1 MMKLFLRSV
10 LILITI
16 FNTSNIIYCQSTIP
30 EILENGTLEEQLN
43 YLEERT
49 RIYEDYRAIREDM
62 FQLVKKNSIDSLS
75 SGKNR
80 INSLIARNNN
90 LSSEIDSLNNTLSLT
105 RNDLDEAVRTKNT
118 IRLLGMN
125 LNKFAYNT
133 IMWII
138 TGVLC
143 FLLVSG
149 FLAFRRNI
157 SVTTETK
164 KELEDLKNEFEE
176 YRTKSRIE
184 REKMSLDHF
193 NEIKRLKGKK

>member
-30 EILENGTLEEQLN
+30 EILEKGTLEEQLN

-105 RNDLDEAVRTKNT
+105 RNDLDEALRTKNS

>member
-1 MMKLFLRSV
+1 MKLFLRSV

>member
-30 EILENGTLEEQLN
+30 EILEKGTLEEQLN

-75 SGKNR
+75 SGKSR
-80 INSLIARNNN
+80 INSLIGRNNN

-105 RNDLDEAVRTKNT
+105 RNDLDEAVRTKNS

-138 TGVLC
+138 TGALC

-157 SVTTETK
+157 SVTSETK

-176 YRTKSRIE
+176 YRNKSRIE

>member
-1 MMKLFLRSV
+1 MKLFLRSV

-30 EILENGTLEEQLN
+30 EILEKGTLEEQLN

-75 SGKNR
+75 SGKSR

-105 RNDLDEAVRTKNT
+105 RNDLDEAVRTKNS

>member
-30 EILENGTLEEQLN
+30 EILEKGTLEEQLN

-75 SGKNR
+75 SGKSR

-105 RNDLDEAVRTKNT
+105 RNDLDEAVRTKNS

>member
-1 MMKLFLRSV
+1 MKLFLRSV

-30 EILENGTLEEQLN
+30 EILEKGTLEEQLN

-105 RNDLDEAVRTKNT
+105 RNDLDEALRTKNS

>member
-1 MMKLFLRSV
+1 LSV
-10 LILITI
+10 
-16 FNTSNIIYCQSTIP
+16 NYS
-30 EILENGTLEEQLN
+30 EILEKGHLEEQLN

-49 RIYEDYRAIREDM
+49 RIYEDYRANREDM

-105 RNDLDEAVRTKNT
+105 RNDLDEAVRTKNS

-138 TGVLC
+138 TGVC
-143 FLLVSG
+143 VFFL
-149 FLAFRRNI
+149 
-157 SVTTETK
+157 
-164 KELEDLKNEFEE
+164 
-176 YRTKSRIE
+176 
-184 REKMSLDHF
+184 
-193 NEIKRLKGKK
+193 

>member
-1 MMKLFLRSV
+1 MSV
-10 LILITI
+10 
-16 FNTSNIIYCQSTIP
+16 NYS
-30 EILENGTLEEQLN
+30 EILEKGHLEEQLN

-49 RIYEDYRAIREDM
+49 RIYEDYRANREDM

-105 RNDLDEAVRTKNT
+105 RNDLDEAVRTKNS

-138 TGVLC
+138 TGVC
-143 FLLVSG
+143 VFFL
-149 FLAFRRNI
+149 
-157 SVTTETK
+157 
-164 KELEDLKNEFEE
+164 
-176 YRTKSRIE
+176 
-184 REKMSLDHF
+184 
-193 NEIKRLKGKK
+193 

>member
-105 RNDLDEAVRTKNT
+105 RNDLDEAVRTKNS

-157 SVTTETK
+157 SVTSETK

>member
-16 FNTSNIIYCQSTIP
+16 FNTSNIIYCQSGIP

-75 SGKNR
+75 SGKSR

-105 RNDLDEAVRTKNT
+105 RNDLDEAVRTKNS

>member
-1 MMKLFLRSV
+1 MKLFLRSV

-30 EILENGTLEEQLN
+30 EILEKGTLEEQLN

-75 SGKNR
+75 SGKSR

>member
-1 MMKLFLRSV
+1 
-10 LILITI
+10 LITI

-30 EILENGTLEEQLN
+30 EILEKGTLEEQLN

-75 SGKNR
+75 SGKSR

>member
-1 MMKLFLRSV
+1 MKLFLRSV

-105 RNDLDEAVRTKNT
+105 RNDLDEAVRTKNS

>member
-30 EILENGTLEEQLN
+30 EILEKGTLEEQLN

-75 SGKNR
+75 SGKSR

>member
-62 FQLVKKNSIDSLS
+62 FQLLKKNSIDSLS
-75 SGKNR
+75 SGKSR

-105 RNDLDEAVRTKNT
+105 RNDLDEAVRTKNS

-176 YRTKSRIE
+176 YRNKSRIE